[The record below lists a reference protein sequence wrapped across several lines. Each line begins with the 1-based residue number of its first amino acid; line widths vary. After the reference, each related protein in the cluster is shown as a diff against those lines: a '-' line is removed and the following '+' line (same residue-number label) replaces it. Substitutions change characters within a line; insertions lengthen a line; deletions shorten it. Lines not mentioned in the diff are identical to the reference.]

1 VSGPRGSAT
10 AIAPDSSVLI
20 AGFVS
25 SHRFHQAVL
34 PVLAEVAERGSL
46 IAHTIAEA
54 YSVLSAPGGV
64 YRAEPRAVLDYL
76 DQFLGGDPPIPVTPG
91 AYRKA
96 LDLLVANGRPGG
108 AVYDALIALAARDA
122 KVTLGSLDTR
132 AQPIYELCGADVR
145 ILADAAR

>member
-1 VSGPRGSAT
+1 VSPRGGSPA

-34 PVLAEVAERGSL
+34 PALAEVAERGAL

-64 YRAEPRAVLDYL
+64 YRAQPRAVLDYL
-76 DQFLGGDPPIPVTPG
+76 DQFLGEDAPIPVLPA
-91 AYRKA
+91 AYREA
-96 LDLLVANGRPGG
+96 LDLLVANGRAGG
-108 AVYDALIALAARDA
+108 AVYDALIGLAARDA
-122 KVTLGSLDTR
+122 ALTLASLDAR
-132 AQPIYELCGADVR
+132 AQPVYELCGTDVR
-145 ILADAAR
+145 LLADIDR